1 MKASPRVPT
10 TDVETI
16 TGVPRVSD
24 LNLIAYDHL
33 KWGAERERVVEVFN
47 ERYPQYQ

>member
-16 TGVPRVSD
+16 KGVPSVSD
-24 LNLIAYDHL
+24 LNLVAYDHL
-33 KWGAERERVVEVFN
+33 KWGAERERVVEEFN
-47 ERYPQYQ
+47 TRYPQYQ